1 MARLEDG
8 VFTQAY
14 VTVGTDIDATYK
26 IWDDTHTLTVEEAAI
41 MGKKLIKGPLE
52 SVYTMQ
58 ETTSIPEAEVSGY
71 DVISH
76 PDHVGKAKRI
86 YTNSVGGTG
95 GTTVKFK
102 LLDDTTVDIVC
113 YAGTWLP
120 IATKGCNR
128 AGILVVA

>member
-1 MARLEDG
+1 M
-8 VFTQAY
+8 
-14 VTVGTDIDATYK
+14 I
-26 IWDDTHTLTVEEAAI
+26 
-41 MGKKLIKGPLE
+41 KKLIKGPLD

-58 ETTSIPEAEVSGY
+58 ETTSIPEADVIMY

-76 PDHVGKAKRI
+76 PDYVGKAKRI

-120 IATKGCNR
+120 IATKGCNK